1 MKKMREPG
9 EKPGAKGPY
18 MPKKP
23 GDTFGGARGTRGADQ
38 KGPTGRRTSRPGG
51 KPAVGADGER
61 KPRPYGTRAEGD
73 QKPRTFGKPMDGER
87 KPRSFGKPMDGER
100 KPRSFGKPMD
110 GERKPRSFGKPMDG
124 DRKPRS
130 FGKPMDGERK
140 PRSFDKPMDGE
151 WKPRSFDK
159 PMDGERRFAPRV
171 RMSARDVALGALKDV
186 AMNGAFAAQ
195 ALDRQLESAHLLPDD
210 RRLATSIFY
219 AAVENRIR
227 IAHILK
233 AFARNVEP
241 EISDVL
247 HVACAQLLYLDR
259 VPDHAAVDEAVKQ
272 ARTVKGQRVSGF
284 VNGVLRNVVR
294 ARDAGE
300 LLAPK
305 EGEEEVS
312 LSVEHSVVPE
322 LMEKLVETFG
332 EEEAGKIASYLPETR
347 TQTVRPNLMTTT
359 DEALGNELTEK
370 GIKWE
375 AGLVPH
381 AFLCENAGALAN
393 LEGYRTGMFSIQG
406 EGSMLAALAVEPK
419 PGMNILDAC
428 AAPGGKSALLCEAM
442 NGTGRVYAWDVHEH
456 RVELIRAAGRRL
468 KLYNLRPTVRDART
482 PYEPFEAFLDAVL
495 VDAPCSG
502 LGVMADKPDL
512 RLKFSRSDVQDLVK
526 IQREILENCASLVKV
541 GGLFVYSTCTIL
553 PEENENQV
561 RDFLAHN
568 PQFAPETDVDYLPE
582 TLRPRAKDGM
592 IQLFQHRDGIE
603 GFFIARMRRKCL

>member
-1 MKKMREPG
+1 M
-9 EKPGAKGPY
+9 
-18 MPKKP
+18 
-23 GDTFGGARGTRGADQ
+23 
-38 KGPTGRRTSRPGG
+38 
-51 KPAVGADGER
+51 DGER
-61 KPRPYGTRAEGD
+61 KPRS
-73 QKPRTFGKPMDGER
+73 FGKPMDGER